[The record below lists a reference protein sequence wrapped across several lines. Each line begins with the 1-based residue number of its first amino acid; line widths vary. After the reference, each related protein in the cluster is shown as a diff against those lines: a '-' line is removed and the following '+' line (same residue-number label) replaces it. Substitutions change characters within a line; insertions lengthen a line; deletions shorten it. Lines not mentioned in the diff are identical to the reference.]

1 MIDIN
6 FSSRSRFY
14 LGLLLLSALLLTLMA
29 SSSVQANTSEI
40 SANSGQTAKF
50 TALFQS
56 KVNNQQL
63 EKLSKRL
70 ELSQHAK
77 GKFTQFRS
85 LKVLKKPLI
94 SKGIFI
100 FDAQL
105 GLVWSQETPFK
116 STLIL
121 KDDVLIQIDSS
132 GRQQVS
138 QTSGNP
144 GAGALAQTLPIL
156 FKALL
161 GGELQ
166 TLDEHFSFY
175 LLAADP
181 QAPWT
186 LGLIPKDPLMLK
198 AIPKMILEGSYQ
210 VSALT
215 LVSANGDTSRIE
227 FEEINNAPL
236 AEADLELLSPDFLQ
250 EQGKPSQAITE
261 PELKPKQAS

>member
-6 FSSRSRFY
+6 FSSRER
-14 LGLLLLSALLLTLMA
+14 LTPALLLLSTLLLSLLA
-29 SSSVQANTSEI
+29 SSPVQANTSELSVV
-40 SANSGQTAKF
+40 SAQTAKF
-50 TALFQS
+50 EALFQAE
-56 KVNNQQL
+56 VNNQQI

-77 GKFTQFRS
+77 GKFTQYRS

-94 SKGIFI
+94 SKGSFI

-105 GLVWSQETPFK
+105 GLVWSQEAPFK

-121 KDDVLIQIDSS
+121 KDDALIQIDSS
-132 GRQQVS
+132 GKQQVS
-138 QTSGNP
+138 QTRGNQ
-144 GAGALAQTLPIL
+144 GAGALAQTLPTL
-156 FKALL
+156 LKALL

-198 AIPKMILEGSYQ
+198 AIPQMILEGTNQ
-210 VSALT
+210 ISALT

-236 AEADLELLSPDFLQ
+236 TEAELELVSPGFIQ

>member
-1 MIDIN
+1 MIGSY
-6 FSSRSRFY
+6 FSSRSR
-14 LGLLLLSALLLTLMA
+14 LSPTLLLLSALLLTLMA

-40 SANSGQTAKF
+40 PANSAQAAKF
-50 TALFQS
+50 AALFQS
-56 KVNNQQL
+56 EVNNQQI

-70 ELSQHAK
+70 ALSQHAK
-77 GKFTQFRS
+77 GKFTQYRS

-94 SKGIFI
+94 SKGSFI

-121 KDDVLIQIDSS
+121 KDDALIQIDSS
-132 GRQQVS
+132 GKQQVS
-138 QTSGNP
+138 QTRGNQ
-144 GAGALAQTLPIL
+144 GAGALAQTLPTL
-156 FKALL
+156 LKALL

-166 TLDEHFSFY
+166 TLDEHFNFY

-198 AIPKMILEGSYQ
+198 AIPQMILEGTEQ
-210 VSALT
+210 ISALT

-227 FEEINNAPL
+227 FEEINNGPL
-236 AEADLELLSPDFLQ
+236 AEAELELLSPAFIQ